1 MVSAWSILV
10 IILLSW
16 RPNPNKNGD
25 KMNTT
30 VSSELNHELLCR
42 IAVSCMNFQ
51 NKGVF
56 DAYLETG
63 KTAVKEQ
70 GAMI

>member
-1 MVSAWSILV
+1 
-10 IILLSW
+10 
-16 RPNPNKNGD
+16 
-25 KMNTT
+25 MNTT

-70 GAMI
+70 GAMIFEVYSKLKQSKKWS

>member
-1 MVSAWSILV
+1 
-10 IILLSW
+10 
-16 RPNPNKNGD
+16 
-25 KMNTT
+25 MNTT